1 METTNNEPD
10 WIDVFLN
17 NNEEHME
24 KYETFESM
32 WEDTKA
38 LAKKLDLP
46 VWYVEEE
53 FIIDGHLYKDTY

>member
-1 METTNNEPD
+1 MENSDNEID

-17 NNEEHME
+17 NDEEHME
-24 KYETFESM
+24 QYETFENM

-46 VWYVEEE
+46 LHYIEEE
-53 FIIDGHLYKDTY
+53 WIIDGVLYKDTY

>member
-1 METTNNEPD
+1 
-10 WIDVFLN
+10 
-17 NNEEHME
+17 
-24 KYETFESM
+24 M

-53 FIIDGHLYKDTY
+53 FIIDGILYKDTY

>member
-1 METTNNEPD
+1 MENSDNEID

-17 NNEEHME
+17 NDEEHME
-24 KYETFESM
+24 QYETFETM

-46 VWYVEEE
+46 VWYVEME
-53 FIIDGHLYKDTY
+53 FIIDGILYKDTY

>member
-1 METTNNEPD
+1 MENSDNEID

-17 NNEEHME
+17 NDEEHME
-24 KYETFESM
+24 QYETFENM

-53 FIIDGHLYKDTY
+53 FIIDGFLYKDTY

>member
-1 METTNNEPD
+1 MENSDNEID

-17 NNEEHME
+17 NDEEHME
-24 KYETFESM
+24 QYETFETM

-38 LAKKLDLP
+38 LAKKLNLP

-53 FIIDGHLYKDTY
+53 FIIEGVLYKDTY

>member
-10 WIDVFLN
+10 WIDVFLSN
-17 NNEEHME
+17 DEEHME

-53 FIIDGHLYKDTY
+53 FIIDGQLYKDTY

>member
-1 METTNNEPD
+1 
-10 WIDVFLN
+10 
-17 NNEEHME
+17 ME

-32 WEDTKA
+32 WEETKT